1 MHHKHEERR
10 ITMGQK
16 YQKKGLSVSFILLA
30 FFLTLGLGACAT
42 TEQTRSAK
50 PSGFLKNY
58 SQLRKGDGE
67 RAQLFYINRNINF
80 SAYSKVM
87 IEPVTIWH
95 GEGSDLSSV
104 PRDELQQM
112 SDYLYSATRRELGS
126 ILKVVE
132 RPGPGVMRVRMAIT
146 TAKGSNVP
154 MDIVTNVLPPALV
167 INWGKKLATGTH
179 SFVGKAAIEAEV
191 LDSLSYVRLAAAVD
205 ERAGGK
211 TFEGKTSKWSD
222 VQEAFDYWANRF
234 KVRLLELR

>member
-1 MHHKHEERR
+1 MR
-10 ITMGQK
+10 QK
-16 YQKKGLSVSFILLA
+16 DQKKRLSVSCILLA

-58 SQLRKGDGE
+58 SQLMKGSGE
-67 RAQLFYINRNINF
+67 RAQLFYINRYVNF
-80 SAYSKVM
+80 AAYNKVM

-95 GEGSDLSSV
+95 SSSSDLSGV
-104 PRDELQQM
+104 PVDELQRM
-112 SDYLYSATRRELGS
+112 ADYLYKATIKELGS
-126 ILKVVE
+126 ILTIVE

-146 TAKGSNVP
+146 AARGSNVP
-154 MDIVTNVLPPALV
+154 MDIVTNVLPPA
-167 INWGKKLATGTH
+167 IAIDWGKKLATGTH
-179 SFVGKAAIEAEV
+179 AFVGKAAIEAEV

-222 VQEAFDYWANRF
+222 VQESFDYWANRF
-234 KVRLLELR
+234 KVRLKELR

>member
-1 MHHKHEERR
+1 MR
-10 ITMGQK
+10 QK
-16 YQKKGLSVSFILLA
+16 NLKKRLPVSYLLFIC
-30 FFLTLGLGACAT
+30 FLILGLGACVT

-58 SQLRKGDGE
+58 SQLRKGGGE
-67 RAQLFYINRNINF
+67 RAQLFYINRNVNF
-80 SAYSKVM
+80 DAYSKVM

-104 PRDELQQM
+104 PRDELQRM
-112 SDYLYSATRRELGS
+112 ADYLYSATRKELGS
-126 ILKVVE
+126 ILSIVE

-154 MDIVTNVLPPALV
+154 MDIVTNVLPPA
-167 INWGKKLATGTH
+167 IAIDWGKKLATGTH
-179 SFVGKAAIEAEV
+179 AFVGKAAIEAEV

-211 TFEGKTSKWSD
+211 TFEGKTMMCKRLSTTGRTVSKSG
-222 VQEAFDYWANRF
+222 
-234 KVRLLELR
+234 